1 MEDLKLYEQVLLLS
15 LHDEKGTAHAAYY
28 GLAIGGAIL
37 AELALLDRIRLE
49 PGKRESLVTIMDG
62 PSTGDRLLDKFVKRI
77 AASKRRLSPQM
88 WIDNFSVIPD
98 LVERIAQPLADRGI
112 LHRDKGRVLWIFR
125 RTIYPTANPGPESRL
140 VEEIRNGIQRD
151 GPVEPRLAILIGIAH
166 SAGVLEYVFARAL
179 LKERK
184 QRLDEI
190 VKMHAMGE
198 ATKKAVEASMAVIMA
213 AVAGASS

>member
-1 MEDLKLYEQVLLLS
+1 MDDLKLYEQVLLLS
-15 LHDEKGTAHAAYY
+15 LHEEKGTAHAAYY

-49 PGKRESLVTIMDG
+49 PAKRESLVTIVDG
-62 PSTGDRLLDKFVKRI
+62 PRTGDRVLDGCVTRI
-77 AASKRRLSPQM
+77 AASKRRRSPQV
-88 WIDNFSVIPD
+88 WIDAFSVIPD
-98 LVERIAQPLADRGI
+98 LIDTIAQPLADRGI
-112 LHRDKGRVLWIFR
+112 LHRGEGRMLWIFR
-125 RTIYPTANPGPESRL
+125 RKIYPTANPGPESRL
-140 VEEIRNGIQRD
+140 VKEIRNAIRRD
-151 GPVEPRLAILIGIAH
+151 GDVEPRLAILIGIAH
-166 SAGVLEYVFARAL
+166 RAYVLEYVVERDI

-184 QRLDEI
+184 KRLDEI